1 MTLVGHAGVHPVC
14 PVACAAVEGLRDTGV
29 IAGAELRRSVKSA
42 RIIVLFALYAMFS
55 ALVLMIV
62 GSIARSINDAARKQ
76 MEAAGADI
84 QAADEAFR
92 QLRSGVLGFMF
103 DSDPAM
109 VDALTNVP
117 LVVLIVFKIT
127 LFFLPAYVAIMGFDQ
142 ISGEVGPK
150 SIRFLVGRTR
160 RSAVLFGKY
169 LAQAAALVALVLV
182 IDLGIFLYAKATNP
196 DFAWGLMVVTL
207 LKFWL
212 AAIVFSLSYLALTT
226 LCSTLFRTPAVSL
239 VFNFLA
245 LFGFWIVN
253 FIGSFGVDRE
263 LSPEG
268 MPGPETITSP
278 IAYIRYLTPSFY
290 STNLLHP
297 DVAQFAGSALAFAGF
312 AAVFLLGAWAVLR
325 ARDV

>member
-1 MTLVGHAGVHPVC
+1 M
-14 PVACAAVEGLRDTGV
+14 ESIRDTGV
-29 IAGAELRRSVKSA
+29 IAGAELRRTVKSA

-55 ALVLMIV
+55 ALVLLIV
-62 GSIARSINDAARKQ
+62 GSIAQSINEAARKQ
-76 MEAAGADI
+76 IEAAGADT
-84 QAADEAFR
+84 QMAEEAFR
-92 QLRSGVLGFMF
+92 QARSGMLGFMF

-109 VDALTNVP
+109 LDALADVP
-117 LVVLIVFKIT
+117 LVILIVFKIT

-150 SIRFLVGRTR
+150 SIRFLVGRAS

-169 LAQAAALVALVLV
+169 LAQAAALVGLVLLV
-182 IDLGIFLYAKATNP
+182 DLGIFIYAKASNP
-196 DFAWGLMVVTL
+196 DFSLGLMFATL

-245 LFGFWIVN
+245 LFGFWLLN

-263 LSPEG
+263 ISAQG

-278 IAYIRYLTPSFY
+278 LAYIRFLSPSYY

-297 DVAQFAGSALAFAGF
+297 DLGQFAVSAVAYAGF
-312 AAVFLLGAWAVLR
+312 AAVFLFGAYAVLR